1 MSPLRI
7 LGIAATDVN
16 RNPLILPGGL
26 DAPAVGTLA
35 PRRRPRPVSVGV
47 THQRGIRRRNSVSLE
62 NADEQ
67 PVGGRRAVAVM
78 RNASRHHRGARN
90 VCVDQRLRRTC
101 RLGPM
106 DVPEIA
112 QPHFSALPS
121 VPFTVN
127 SNQQFVIGF
136 HVFLCLPAMSGT
148 KRQRRSW
155 NHPVD
160 GGETRRQE
168 MSPFRTA
175 YRTISAV
182 LCRFSFCM
190 RLARWVSTVD
200 TPRSSSVATSLFD
213 RPSARRWRTSL
224 SRSVSR

>member
-16 RNPLILPGGL
+16 RNPLTLLGGL
-26 DAPAVGTLA
+26 DALAAGTLA
-35 PRRRPRPVSVGV
+35 PRRRPRPVPVGV

-78 RNASRHHRGARN
+78 RNAPRHHRGARN
-90 VCVDQRLRRTC
+90 ICVDQRLRRTC
-101 RLGPM
+101 RLAPM
-106 DVPEIA
+106 DIPEVA

-136 HVFLCLPAMSGT
+136 HVFSASPAMSGT
-148 KRQRRSW
+148 KRQAATVEPS
-155 NHPVD
+155 
-160 GGETRRQE
+160 G
-168 MSPFRTA
+168 
-175 YRTISAV
+175 
-182 LCRFSFCM
+182 
-190 RLARWVSTVD
+190 RWGRNPPSGD
-200 TPRSSSVATSLFD
+200 ESL
-213 RPSARRWRTSL
+213 PNG
-224 SRSVSR
+224 V